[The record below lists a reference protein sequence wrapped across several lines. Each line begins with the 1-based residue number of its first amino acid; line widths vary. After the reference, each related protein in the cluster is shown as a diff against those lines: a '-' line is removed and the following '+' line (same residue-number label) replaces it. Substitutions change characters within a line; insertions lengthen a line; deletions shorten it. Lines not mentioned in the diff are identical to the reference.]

1 MYLKVKSDLIT
12 SSTITLSPNSEIA
25 KSEIE
30 TFDAALKG
38 RSIQSIP
45 DFGAILTAANKGP
58 SIEVHG
64 ISKWLNEMFGK
75 TV

>member
-1 MYLKVKSDLIT
+1 VKSDLIT
-12 SSTITLSPNSEIA
+12 SSALTLSLDPEIA
-25 KSEIE
+25 KREIE

-38 RSIQSIP
+38 RSIESIH
-45 DFGAILTAANKGP
+45 DFGSILREANKGP

-64 ISKWLNEMFGK
+64 ISRWLNEMFGK